1 LRYRLYIE
9 EDAFMKILMSA
20 ALFSGLLA
28 AVPGAS
34 AQPARG
40 AASGATTRDLQR
52 LQDALTNLDESLAD
66 LDPEHPRTGEFQERA
81 ADIREDLVW
90 LKVEVR
96 RHQRTSGGTGW
107 GASRADVEQIRRSI
121 VDLEDD
127 VNGALR
133 RASSRPDENVL
144 EEGTEIQ
151 VRLEDRLS
159 SATARREDR
168 FEASVAAPVR
178 SRGMVVIPAGTRMQG
193 VVQSVERGERPSR
206 AGRLGLSFYA
216 IYLDERTRTDI
227 STRVVSIQEDLDKGD
242 QARKAGVGAV
252 LGAVLGS
259 MIGGKKGAVIGVL
272 AGGAGGVLAKT
283 GEDVVLPAGTVLTL
297 SLDRELTV
305 RDQDP
310 RDRR

>member
-1 LRYRLYIE
+1 
-9 EDAFMKILMSA
+9 MKTFAPLA
-20 ALFSGLLA
+20 ALSGLLFLA
-28 AVPGAS
+28 ASAS
-34 AQPARG
+34 AQPARSG
-40 AASGATTRDLQR
+40 GATTRDLQR
-52 LQDALTNLDESLAD
+52 LQDALANLDESLAD

-90 LKVEVR
+90 LKVEIR
-96 RHQRTSGGTGW
+96 RHQRTSGGSGW
-107 GASRADVEQIRRSI
+107 GASRSEVEEIRRSI

-133 RASSRPDENVL
+133 RASARPDETVL

-178 SRGMVVIPAGTRMQG
+178 HRGMVVIPAGTRVQG
-193 VVQSVERGERPSR
+193 VVQSAERGERPSR
-206 AGRLGLSFYA
+206 AGRLELSFYS
-216 IYLDERTRTDI
+216 IYLDDRTRTDI
-227 STRVVSIQEDLDKGD
+227 RTRVVSIQEELDKGD
-242 QARKAGVGAV
+242 QAKKAGVGAV

-283 GEDVVLPAGTVLTL
+283 GEDVVLPAGTILTL
-297 SLDRELTV
+297 SLDRELVV
-305 RDQDP
+305 RDHDE
-310 RDRR
+310 RNRRR